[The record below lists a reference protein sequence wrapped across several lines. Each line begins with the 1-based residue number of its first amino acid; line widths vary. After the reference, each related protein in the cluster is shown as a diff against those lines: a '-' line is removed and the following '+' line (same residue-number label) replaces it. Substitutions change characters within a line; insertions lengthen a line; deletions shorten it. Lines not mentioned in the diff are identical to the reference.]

1 MAIKISVSLEVGN
14 DDQKARILKA
24 FRRALMEE
32 QVAPKW
38 AVRVTPEDKNEGIGD
53 SMPLDLFA
61 LGVTDEDDAAPKP
74 TPIEAYASRRVEITA
89 DGARAAIHA
98 INSLEREGA

>member
-1 MAIKISVSLEVGN
+1 MEVGN

-32 QVAPKW
+32 KVAPKW
-38 AVRVTPEDKNEGIGD
+38 AVKVTREDKNEGIGD
-53 SMPLDLFA
+53 DMPLDLRVF
-61 LGVTDEDDAAPKP
+61 GVTDEADAAPEP
-74 TPIEAYASRRVEITA
+74 TPIEAYAARSG
-89 DGARAAIHA
+89 GASFVRS